1 MKYSWVVITNK
12 RQALAWSLLV
22 SDDSTVIELI
32 IWHQGLQNIANKTCP
47 VNQVTFALLV
57 SRLSRLSSHLHCALV
72 ICAKDFREKTCACY
86 GLSYKFNLEYCL

>member
-32 IWHQGLQNIANKTCP
+32 I
-47 VNQVTFALLV
+47 
-57 SRLSRLSSHLHCALV
+57 
-72 ICAKDFREKTCACY
+72 
-86 GLSYKFNLEYCL
+86 